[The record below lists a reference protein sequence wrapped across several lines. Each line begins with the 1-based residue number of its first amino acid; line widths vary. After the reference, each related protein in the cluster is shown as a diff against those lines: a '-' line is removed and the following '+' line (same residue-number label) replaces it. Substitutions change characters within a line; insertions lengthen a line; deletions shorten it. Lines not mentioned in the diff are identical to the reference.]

1 MTDADLKADTQS
13 HCFELKGGMLT
24 LTLLE
29 LRYFDLDAFEATL
42 REKIRQA
49 PGFFRD
55 LPIVISLDKYERPA
69 AELDFF
75 QMIGCCRRHSIQVAA
90 VRGGDEDVKR
100 LARNASLAWLPS
112 HAAKTTP
119 VAPAEMAP
127 PETPAADSAATEPA
141 ETAAQAT
148 PTSQPGQGE
157 APEAA
162 APPGR
167 VITQPVRSGQ
177 QIYAP
182 EGDLIIMAPVGAGAE
197 VLAAG
202 HIHVYGPLR
211 GRALAG
217 VHGNT
222 EARIFC
228 QSLEAELVSVAGHY
242 KISEDLQDSC
252 WKKPAEVGFRD
263 DALTVRPLD

>member
-1 MTDADLKADTQS
+1 MTDADVPAQTRTT
-13 HCFELKGGMLT
+13 CFELKGGMLT

-29 LRYFDLDAFEATL
+29 LHYFDLDAFETTL

-55 LPIVISLDKYERPA
+55 LPLVISLDKYQRPA

-112 HAAKTTP
+112 HAAKNASAEAVP
-119 VAPAEMAP
+119 PAAQDHDQAPAAVAVELPQTQVPEAP
-127 PETPAADSAATEPA
+127 ASTSGSA
-141 ETAAQAT
+141 TAA
-148 PTSQPGQGE
+148 
-157 APEAA
+157 
-162 APPGR
+162 R

-202 HIHVYGPLR
+202 HVHVYGPLR

-217 VHGNT
+217 VHGDVN
-222 EARIFC
+222 ARIFC

-242 KISEDLQDSC
+242 KISEDLQGSC
-252 WKKPAEVGFRD
+252 WKRPTEVGFRNNE
-263 DALTVRPLD
+263 LSVRPLD

>member
-29 LRYFDLDAFEATL
+29 LRYYDLDAFETTL
-42 REKIRQA
+42 RDKIRQA

-112 HAAKTTP
+112 HAAKTTS
-119 VAPAEMAP
+119 VAPAEMAQAQAP
-127 PETPAADSAATEPA
+127 APAEAARSQPADSEPAPAAPETPVT
-141 ETAAQAT
+141 
-148 PTSQPGQGE
+148 G
-157 APEAA
+157 
-162 APPGR
+162 PGR

-242 KISEDLQDSC
+242 KISEDLQASC
-252 WKKPAEVGFRD
+252 WKRPAEVGFRD

>member
-1 MTDADLKADTQS
+1 MTDAGVQAQTQTS
-13 HCFELKGGMLT
+13 CFELKGGMLT

-29 LRYFDLDAFEATL
+29 LHYFDLEAFETTL
-42 REKIRQA
+42 RDKIRQA

-55 LPIVISLDKYERPA
+55 LPIVICLDKYQRPA

-90 VRGGDEDVKR
+90 VRGGNEDVKR

-112 HAAKTTP
+112 HAARTTTAEPVSAVAEAGSEGEGKNQAASP
-119 VAPAEMAP
+119 VAEPQA
-127 PETPAADSAATEPA
+127 PAANSPASAGGASSSPA
-141 ETAAQAT
+141 
-148 PTSQPGQGE
+148 
-157 APEAA
+157 
-162 APPGR
+162 R

-177 QIYAP
+177 QIYAA
-182 EGDLIIMAPVGAGAE
+182 EGDLIILAPVGAGAE

-217 VHGNT
+217 VHGDT
-222 EARIFC
+222 QARIFC

-242 KISEDLQDSC
+242 KISEDLQGSC
-252 WKKPAEVGFRD
+252 WRKPAEVGFRD
-263 DALTVRPLD
+263 DALAVKPLD